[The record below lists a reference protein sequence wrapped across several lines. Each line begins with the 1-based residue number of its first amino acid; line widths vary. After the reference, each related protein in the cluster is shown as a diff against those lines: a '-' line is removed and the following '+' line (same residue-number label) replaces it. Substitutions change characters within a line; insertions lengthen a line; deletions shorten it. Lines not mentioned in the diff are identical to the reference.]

1 MANVTNE
8 EEEMWMVFSTIST
21 LSHFLS
27 VSYKVSL
34 NTLNEINVLYSI
46 IDRLPRKSEFD
57 EIRTMVEKQKE
68 NIITTLVPIK
78 EAFEKSA
85 EYENFGRKMNDKK
98 D

>member
-1 MANVTNE
+1 
-8 EEEMWMVFSTIST
+8 
-21 LSHFLS
+21 
-27 VSYKVSL
+27 
-34 NTLNEINVLYSI
+34 
-46 IDRLPRKSEFD
+46 
-57 EIRTMVEKQKE
+57 MVEKQKE

>member
-1 MANVTNE
+1 MRKKRCGWYSVQYPH
-8 EEEMWMVFSTIST
+8 
-21 LSHFLS
+21 SHFLS
-27 VSYKVSL
+27 VSYKVSP

>member
-27 VSYKVSL
+27 VSYKVSP

-78 EAFEKSA
+78 EAFEK
-85 EYENFGRKMNDKK
+85 
-98 D
+98 